1 MQWRYDDMETF
12 VQVVRCA
19 GVTGAAKHLK
29 LTKSVISK
37 RVRDFE
43 LALGLQ
49 LFQRLP
55 GRLELTEAGEALYD
69 RIAPLLGEL
78 HEAVEDTV
86 PSSGGSLRGRLRIST
101 PMSFGIR
108 YLGPVIADFGRLH
121 PDLEIAVDYD
131 DRPVSLAHGG
141 YDVAVRIGHLE
152 DSSLKTR
159 TLGECKRL
167 ICCSP
172 DYAQRRGMP
181 GNVAGLAEHDAID
194 YALVHARRFWQFEG
208 PQGEPVTVAMRS
220 RILANNG
227 EAIRDMAIAGLGIAS
242 LPAFLVAEAIGDGRL
257 IAIPLEMQQR
267 PYTMAA
273 LYPNTR
279 HVPAKVR
286 TFIDHL
292 VRMFQLH
299 APGELPGQTPEYMTR
314 PGTGIGAV
322 RIDPD
327 SDSVM

>member
-12 VQVVRCA
+12 VQVVRCG
-19 GVTGAAKHLK
+19 GVTGAANHLT

-37 RVRDFE
+37 RIRDFE

-55 GRLELTEAGEALYD
+55 GRLEPTEAGEALYD

-78 HEAVEDTV
+78 HEAVEDMLPTK
-86 PSSGGSLRGRLRIST
+86 GDTLRGRLRIST
-101 PMSFGIR
+101 PMSFGIL
-108 YLGPVIADFGRLH
+108 YLGPVIADFGRQH
-121 PDLEIAVDYD
+121 PGLEIAVDYD
-131 DRPVSLAHGG
+131 DRPVSLAQGG
-141 YDVAVRIGHLE
+141 YDVAVRIGHFE

-159 TLGECKRL
+159 TLGECERL

-172 DYAQRRGMP
+172 DYAQRRGLP
-181 GNVAGLAEHDAID
+181 TRVADLAEHDAID

-242 LPAFLVAEAIGDGRL
+242 LPAFLVDEPIRKGLLVAL
-257 IAIPLEMQQR
+257 PLELRQR

-286 TFIDHL
+286 GFIDHL
-292 VRMFQLH
+292 VRMLQLH
-299 APGELPGQTPEYMTR
+299 APEEAPAGGKNAARKAKPAPVRR
-314 PGTGIGAV
+314 PNT
-322 RIDPD
+322 
-327 SDSVM
+327 

>member
-12 VQVVRCA
+12 VQVVRCG
-19 GVTGAAKHLK
+19 GVTGAAKHLT

-37 RVRDFE
+37 RIRDFE

-55 GRLELTEAGEALYD
+55 GRLEPTEAGEALYD

-78 HEAVEDTV
+78 HEAVEDMLPTT
-86 PSSGGSLRGRLRIST
+86 GDTLRGRLRIST
-101 PMSFGIR
+101 PMSFGIL
-108 YLGPVIADFGRLH
+108 YLGPVIADFGRQH
-121 PDLEIAVDYD
+121 PGLEIAVDYD
-131 DRPVSLAHGG
+131 DRPVSLAQGG
-141 YDVAVRIGHLE
+141 YDVAVRIGHFE

-159 TLGECKRL
+159 TLGECERL

-172 DYAQRRGMP
+172 DYAQRRGLP
-181 GNVAGLAEHDAID
+181 TRVADLAEHDAID

-242 LPAFLVAEAIGDGRL
+242 LPAFLVDEPIRKGLLVAL
-257 IAIPLEMQQR
+257 PLELRQR

-286 TFIDHL
+286 GFIDHL
-292 VRMFQLH
+292 VRMLQLH
-299 APGELPGQTPEYMTR
+299 APEEAPAGGKSAARKAKPAPVRR
-314 PGTGIGAV
+314 PNT
-322 RIDPD
+322 
-327 SDSVM
+327 